1 MFKETIIWL
10 FTFLNF
16 RLKFDMKSFRIYK
29 IKDCVAHKKEE
40 SIPILIKA
48 RKLMREQGLEKWEAV
63 IEEIK
68 QEKKKLNFFRKSSA
82 ANISQTYLYAKRFMF
97 LSPSWQ
103 LRIL

>member
-1 MFKETIIWL
+1 MVVRYGI
-10 FTFLNF
+10 
-16 RLKFDMKSFRIYK
+16 
-29 IKDCVAHKKEE
+29 HKKEE

-63 IEEIK
+63 IGEIK
-68 QEKKKLNFFRKSSA
+68 QEKKRLNFFRKSSA